1 MTGLARSPLAYL
13 PRRGPLQSAG
23 PPAAT
28 IYLGGFLAAGLLAPE
43 PLVAVAAAVGA
54 SIAGIGA
61 GAWRA
66 VRFSLGLG
74 LGIAVVLTVVNA
86 LASDRGAT
94 VLARLGEWPGFG
106 PVQVTAEAVAAG
118 AMTGLRA
125 IAVMVV
131 AAVWSACVDP
141 DRVLARMHRFAGR
154 SALTATLVS
163 RFLPLAAADRQRLRE
178 ASGLRGPAASPV
190 TRAAMA
196 RRLLEGSLD
205 RSVEVAA
212 TLELRGYSLPGA
224 PAPPR
229 PVPSRHDRRFLLT
242 GLVLLGLLVVVLISG
257 EGSLTAYP
265 AVRWQIGPAIEVLAA
280 ALVIAGF
287 STWPGRGRSR
297 DGRS

>member
-1 MTGLARSPLAYL
+1 MTGLRRSPLAYL

-23 PPAAT
+23 PLAASL
-28 IYLGGFLAAGLLAPE
+28 YLGGFLIAGLLAPE
-43 PLVAVAAAVGA
+43 PLVALAAALGA
-54 SIAGIGA
+54 AIAGIGA

-74 LGIAVVLTVVNA
+74 LGIALVLTVVNA
-86 LASDRGAT
+86 IASDRGAT
-94 VLARLGEWPGFG
+94 VLARLGEWPGLG

-163 RFLPLAAADRQRLRE
+163 RFLPLAAADRHRLRE
-178 ASGLRGPAASPV
+178 AAGLRGPAAAPV

-229 PVPSRHDRRFLLT
+229 PVPSRHDRRFLITGIALLT
-242 GLVLLGLLVVVLISG
+242 L
-257 EGSLTAYP
+257 
-265 AVRWQIGPAIEVLAA
+265 LAA
-280 ALVIAGF
+280 ALVAADGSLVAYPEVRWQAGPAT
-287 STWPGRGRSR
+287 SILALSLVLAGLATWPGSGRFR
-297 DGRS
+297 DRRA